1 MPIENHV
8 KNTGLGNLP
17 TSTTAGSPSAAKIL
31 TPEEAVINTSI
42 NGKTTPRK
50 SLKKAIVDR
59 VPQSRLASNKVGLS
73 NLPVQKEMWCKR
85 KGGHL
90 TMILAGCR
98 GTGKTTFLNTLIGED
113 MEGELPACE
122 PMQVRD
128 RKYHLQE
135 DKFDMDLTVVD
146 MPDFGANIDNQNT
159 WLPLV
164 KYIEYQYRSYLI
176 QEEQP
181 FRSQMRDNRVHVCV
195 YFINPTNTD
204 LSSLDIESMK
214 EISKR
219 VSLIPV
225 IARSDTLNK
234 DELYNFKSIITKTL
248 KENEIEVCKYV
259 TDSFATEKINA
270 HSPYAIIGSNVVYT
284 NPDGKSVRARKYGW
298 GMVEVENAEHCDFI
312 HIRDLLMSEH
322 LLDLISAT
330 ETHYTSFRQ
339 RFLKQ
344 RLSSTKAALNNEHP
358 SQNTIT
364 GEEDGIA
371 SYVMYKKTLNLDDMV
386 MLEKYNGE
394 EEQLQQ
400 EARVH
405 LDDIIRKQEAKFRE
419 LKASIYTKQKIYNN
433 DLDDAHLSVKQ
444 LETEIEKLSPDDKDI
459 IKDIAQKAG
468 LPAGIPQ
475 PAPQSDD
482 STLATGFTIMF

>member
-1 MPIENHV
+1 
-8 KNTGLGNLP
+8 
-17 TSTTAGSPSAAKIL
+17 
-31 TPEEAVINTSI
+31 
-42 NGKTTPRK
+42 
-50 SLKKAIVDR
+50 
-59 VPQSRLASNKVGLS
+59 
-73 NLPVQKEMWCKR
+73 
-85 KGGHL
+85 
-90 TMILAGCR
+90 
-98 GTGKTTFLNTLIGED
+98 
-113 MEGELPACE
+113 
-122 PMQVRD
+122 
-128 RKYHLQE
+128 
-135 DKFDMDLTVVD
+135 
-146 MPDFGANIDNQNT
+146 
-159 WLPLV
+159 
-164 KYIEYQYRSYLI
+164 
-176 QEEQP
+176 
-181 FRSQMRDNRVHVCV
+181 
-195 YFINPTNTD
+195 
-204 LSSLDIESMK
+204 
-214 EISKR
+214 
-219 VSLIPV
+219 
-225 IARSDTLNK
+225 
-234 DELYNFKSIITKTL
+234 
-248 KENEIEVCKYV
+248 
-259 TDSFATEKINA
+259 
-270 HSPYAIIGSNVVYT
+270 
-284 NPDGKSVRARKYGW
+284 
-298 GMVEVENAEHCDFI
+298 MVEVENAEHCDFI

-459 IKDIAQKAG
+459 IKDIAQK
-468 LPAGIPQ
+468 
-475 PAPQSDD
+475 
-482 STLATGFTIMF
+482 